1 MNFEEKIKTS
11 VAFGGVTVAMMTGS
25 VYGESFLNGHYS
37 DVENRIVYISGVE
50 INTFTSGQTLG
61 SNVNAFTSADAIEY
75 EKYKEDINKIA
86 ILNEAISKLSGE
98 DVNKELFAEIGE
110 IDIME
115 LLDT

>member
-1 MNFEEKIKTS
+1 MNFEERIRTG
-11 VAFGGVTVAMMTGS
+11 VACGGITAALMTGS
-25 VYGESFLNGHYS
+25 IYGESFLNRHYP

-61 SNVNAFTSADAIEY
+61 SNVDAFTSADAIEY
-75 EKYKEDINKIA
+75 EKYKEDINKIV

-98 DVNKELFAEIGE
+98 DVNEELFAEIGE